1 MSLTTPH
8 NRRNGTGRQ
17 PLATFGQRVRASL
30 IDLGM
35 FVVLALFLL
44 PFLRTAGLAVA
55 LVLGIAMIIY
65 FEGGPTGQT
74 VGKSLTNLRVI
85 SKTTGEPLGYAGACK
100 RTAGKVVSTLAL
112 GAGDL
117 WMLRNPDR
125 QCWHDKLVDSIVVPA
140 PPRPRMI
147 KRRRRRA

>member
-1 MSLTTPH
+1 MTTPH
-8 NRRNGTGRQ
+8 NRLNGTGRP
-17 PLATFGQRVRASL
+17 PLATFWQRVRASL

-35 FVVLALFLL
+35 IVVLALFLL
-44 PFLRTAGLAVA
+44 PFLKDAGPALGLILGVA
-55 LVLGIAMIIY
+55 AIIY

-85 SKTTGEPLGYAGACK
+85 SKTTGQALGYPGACK
-100 RTAGKVVSTLAL
+100 RTLGKVVSTLAL

-125 QCWHDKLVDSIVVPA
+125 QCWHDKMMDSIVVTV
-140 PPRPRMI
+140 PPRPRRVRR
-147 KRRRRRA
+147 KRRRA